1 MSRAAYAD
9 WPFWPEMR
17 SDADQAQWWATCYDQ
32 EASAD
37 RQLPGVYHWFLLVG
51 GPGSGK
57 TVARRAWLRRQAA
70 DALVLRY
77 PPERWPGSPR
87 AWFPDNPS
95 HLAQMMATAGLA
107 VAERLQQQPAL
118 LDGLDEFPR
127 EFLRALLQ
135 FMGGERHY
143 RRFVATLPRDYADK
157 LLAVAVDSDFF
168 GDGRSR
174 RGVHAQ
180 IEELGQLL
188 RGLGLRRALYVID
201 PPTPLGPEHAAGL
214 ADLFGWLDLTDN
226 PGFAVAAV
234 ARDELLAAGSVLAR
248 ARGRAGLVYTDW
260 TAAACHRVAE
270 RHLSAALPGAP
281 AAPLA
286 GLLSDDA
293 LADLDALVV
302 AEYGRPAPAAWADL
316 AETLL
321 YVTRRADDP
330 LAAPLSPADL
340 PRLKAAYFRRH
351 VPLRIDPPRGGVWRG
366 PRFILL
372 NPQQLRFLQLL
383 QKRGDHVVNWDDNDL
398 RLLAGSKNNVH
409 SIASRARRAVEPVVG
424 HEVYIRNRTGDE
436 GGYRLENCAPAT
448 ATPDRSVTG

>member
-1 MSRAAYAD
+1 VSRADYAD

-17 SDADQAQWWATCYDQ
+17 SDADQARWWDECYV
-32 EASAD
+32 EAAAD

-57 TVARRAWLRRQAA
+57 TVARRAWLRRQRA
-70 DALVLRY
+70 DSLVLRY
-77 PPERWPGSPR
+77 PPERWPGSPK

-107 VAERLQQQPAL
+107 VAERLQQTPAL
-118 LDGLDEFPR
+118 LDALGELHL

-143 RRFVATLPRDYADK
+143 RRFVAALPRAYAER
-157 LLAVAVDSDFF
+157 LLAVAVDGDFF
-168 GDGRSR
+168 GDGYSW
-174 RGVHAQ
+174 RGVQSQ
-180 IEELGQLL
+180 IEELSQLL

-201 PPTPLGPEHAAGL
+201 PPTPLGPEHAGGL

-260 TAAACHRVAE
+260 TALTCHRVAE
-270 RHLSAALPGAP
+270 RHLSAALPDAP

-286 GLLSDDA
+286 ALLTEDA
-293 LADLDALVV
+293 LAGLDMLV
-302 AEYGRPAPAAWADL
+302 AGEYGRPTPAAWAAL

-321 YVTRRADDP
+321 YVTRRAERP
-330 LAAPLSPADL
+330 LVPPLMTNDL
-340 PRLKAAYFRRH
+340 PRLKAEYFRRH
-351 VPLRIDPPRGGVWRG
+351 VLLRLDPQRGGVWRG
-366 PRFILL
+366 PRFIPL
-372 NPQQLRFLQLL
+372 NSQPLRFLQLL
-383 QKRGDHVVNWDDNDL
+383 QQRGDHPVNWDDNDL

-409 SIASRARRAVEPVVG
+409 SIASRARRAIEPVAG
-424 HEVYIRNRTGDE
+424 QDVYLCNRTSDD
-436 GGYRLENCAPAT
+436 GGYWLENCAPALS
-448 ATPDRSVTG
+448 DRSVTG